1 MRDSHHPV
9 TIKTS
14 APSLDGVIERPRL
27 IDALVA
33 LPTAAK
39 WLQAPSGT
47 GKSTL
52 AASYARSRKK
62 PLLWYRLDERDNDP
76 AFFYVE
82 FAQAVRAQ
90 LRLTRQLPK
99 FSSDDHERQQEFAQR
114 FAAALSEQLAKP
126 ALLVLDD
133 AHRVTNEEMQRALA
147 AIVAVAASG
156 NELLFVSQ
164 SAAPVGFFD
173 AISARQLGLLNDA
186 DLRFDT
192 DECKAMTASL
202 RVGDAQSE
210 SISALTGGHAG
221 ALVLACELFRGT
233 DPKSA
238 LGVATAERIHSH
250 LLSKLIERM
259 PEQRR
264 ELLLQTSFVTQLTRP
279 VAEKLAGID
288 AARELDPLVES
299 GLLRRVGAD
308 ESEVFEAHG
317 LVRQGMQALV
327 RARYGEGEVRALA
340 EHTATV
346 LVSNNSREAAFELLT
361 EIKSTLRAIEQLAHL
376 APRYAAQGQV
386 DLLLASIAKLPAGEV
401 ERDPWLCFWTG
412 QALLRVNEEQA
423 RVWLGHSYAAFEA
436 VGDSSGM
443 RLAAANVVTA
453 FGLECGDFRD
463 LDLWIERHTR
473 AGGDTPVEANQQ
485 FETSLLMGIMC
496 AAFVAGR
503 YPPQIQSD
511 VLVAR
516 MRLLLDVE
524 QAWLSDDQRVQAART
539 LIEHGMVFSSFEL
552 ARSSVLATRSLVE
565 ESKGGALH
573 RGRWLIAAAY
583 SYFQRDDTTE
593 CLAYLEEARSLA
605 EQSNSARLS
614 FELGFALSDY
624 WMKARDLQRAADEM
638 QLLEPV
644 AEQAPPAQRA
654 QYARMRARL
663 LLLQERLAEGL
674 RWTEEARRMAVP
686 AGYSGAN
693 LRVFDFDLVNA
704 LAANDRLADAIDL
717 LRRQEFEP
725 REIRIAVE
733 NCLRFLHEGA
743 TNVQLL
749 RTGLQ
754 AATQSGFTNLFER
767 APIPLAR
774 VCEAALANDI
784 ETDFVSSLISLKR
797 LKPPLLAGP
806 HWPWQVHVRTLGGF
820 RLDIG
825 GKRYRP
831 THKAQDKPLEL
842 LKLLVTCEALGR
854 RSAEKMWLAERL
866 WPDAEAENAR
876 KSLDMT
882 VGRLRRLL
890 RSDDTVLSIEGR
902 LELSSDLVWT
912 DVQPLL
918 NALSQTRIRHD
929 QHVAGKPS
937 SGSDAATAIT
947 GLLQHYSGSYLAGE
961 EGPPWL
967 LAGREAIAAAVR
979 QALVTADLVL
989 DGSADEL
996 LIPAIEKALAAD
1008 PTSED
1013 LARALMRA
1021 HLRGGHK
1028 SEALRVYR
1036 RLREMLSLLLGVAPS
1051 KESEHIR
1058 NLAYTADPAIEK
1070 ATSSAAGSQP

>member
-1 MRDSHHPV
+1 MRDLPHPT

-14 APSLDGVIERPRL
+14 APSLEGVIERPRL
-27 IDALVA
+27 VSALA
-33 LPTAAK
+33 QLSADAK
-39 WLQAPSGT
+39 WLQSPSGT

-52 AASYARSRKK
+52 AASYACSRSKR
-62 PLLWYRLDERDNDP
+62 LAWYRVDERDNDP
-76 AFFYVE
+76 AFFYEE
-82 FAQAVRAQ
+82 FAYTVSAQ
-90 LRLTRQLPK
+90 LRLTDALPK
-99 FSSDDHERQQEFAQR
+99 FAADDHDRQQTFARR
-114 FAAALSEQLAKP
+114 FFTSLAEQIDEGALI
-126 ALLVLDD
+126 VFDD
-133 AHRVTNEEMQRALA
+133 MHRLTAEPMLSSLTELIGLTGER
-147 AIVAVAASG
+147 I
-156 NELLFVSQ
+156 ELLFVSQ
-164 SAAPVGFFD
+164 ATAPTAFFD
-173 AISARQLGLLNDA
+173 AIAARRLALLNDA
-186 DLRFDT
+186 DLRFDA
-192 DECKAMTASL
+192 DECKAMTAAL
-202 RVGDAQSE
+202 RIDGAQCE
-210 SISALTGGHAG
+210 HIAALTGGHAG
-221 ALVLACELFRGT
+221 ALVLACELLRAT
-233 DPKSA
+233 DARSA
-238 LGVATAERIHSH
+238 LGVETVERIHSH
-250 LLSKLIERM
+250 LLSKLIDRM
-259 PEQRR
+259 PEPRR
-264 ELLLQTSFVTQLTRP
+264 ELLVQTAFVTQLTRP
-279 VAEKLAGID
+279 IAKTLAGS
-288 AARELDPLVES
+288 AAAAELDALVDS
-299 GLLRRVGAD
+299 GLLRRAGAD
-308 ESEVFEAHG
+308 ETAMFEAHG
-317 LVRQGMQALV
+317 LVRQGMQALARSQFGQTAS
-327 RARYGEGEVRALA
+327 RAMAELTASVLIDHDQPDAAFALLA
-340 EHTATV
+340 EIESTA
-346 LVSNNSREAAFELLT
+346 
-361 EIKSTLRAIEQLAHL
+361 RAIEQLAHM
-376 APRYAAQGQV
+376 AERYAAQGQV
-386 DLLLASIAKLPAGEV
+386 DLLLASIAKLPPAEI
-401 ERDPWLCFWTG
+401 ERNPWLCFWTG

-423 RVWLGHSYAAFEA
+423 RVWLGHSYTAFEA

-453 FGLECGDFRD
+453 FGLECGDFRE

-473 AGGDTPVEANQQ
+473 AGGDTPVETNGR

-503 YPPQIQSD
+503 YPQQIQSD
-511 VLVAR
+511 ALVTR

-524 QAWLSDDQRVQAART
+524 NAWLSDDQRVQAART

-552 ARSSVLATRSLVE
+552 ARSSVLSTRSLVDG
-565 ESKGGALH
+565 SKGSALH

-593 CLAYLEEARSLA
+593 CLTYLEEARVLA
-605 EQSNSARLS
+605 QQSNSFRLS
-614 FELGFALSDY
+614 FELGFALSHY
-624 WMKARDLQRAADEM
+624 WMKSYDLQRAADEL
-638 QLLEPV
+638 QRLESV
-644 AEQAPPAQRA
+644 AEEAPPAQRA

-663 LLLQERLAEGL
+663 FLMQERLAEGL
-674 RWTEEARRMAVP
+674 RWTEEARRMAIP

-704 LAANDRLADAIDL
+704 LAANDRLAEAIDL
-717 LRRQEFEP
+717 VSGHEFEP

-733 NCLRFLHEGA
+733 NCLRFLHEPEA
-743 TNVQLL
+743 DTQLL

-754 AATQSGFTNLFER
+754 AAAQSGFTNLLEL

-774 VCEAALANDI
+774 VCEAALANDV
-784 ETDFVSSLISLKR
+784 ETDFVLHLILLKR

-890 RSDDTVLSIEGR
+890 CSDDAVLSIEGR
-902 LELSSDLVWT
+902 LELSRALVWT

-918 NALSQTRIRHD
+918 NALSQTRIRRD
-929 QHVAGKPS
+929 EYVAGRPS
-937 SGSDAATAIT
+937 LQSETAATIA
-947 GLLQHYSGSYLAGE
+947 GVLAHYAGSYLAGE

-979 QALVTADLVL
+979 HALVSADTILG
-989 DGSADEL
+989 GSADDL
-996 LIPAIEKALAAD
+996 LIPAMEKALAAD

-1021 HLRGGHK
+1021 HLRGGHN

-1058 NLAYTADPAIEK
+1058 NLAYTADSPIEK
-1070 ATSSAAGSQP
+1070 AKSSAAGSQP